1 VSTEAPSRTE
11 RATADERVVVRVWD
25 LPVRLIHW
33 LLVATIVVLS
43 VTGFYI
49 GTPAL
54 WAGSGSSAYLMG
66 KMHAVH
72 IGAGWAFTALLI
84 ARVAWMFLGNRWAR
98 WDQFLPLN
106 RERLRLSRDSVA
118 YYAFLRREPPA
129 VIGHN
134 PLAGLTYLVLFTM
147 FAVQAI
153 TGFALEALEDPDGL
167 MWRLTGWVFKVAPIP
182 EVRLVH
188 HLVMWLT
195 AGFVVHHVYSSVLV
209 DREERSGL
217 VSSMVTGNKSIPKE
231 RMGGDEADGRP

>member
-1 VSTEAPSRTE
+1 MSTQAPSPPRP
-11 RATADERVVVRVWD
+11 APAGDRVVVRVWD

-33 LLVATIVVLS
+33 LLVATILVLS

-49 GTPAL
+49 GTPTL

-98 WDQFLPLN
+98 WDQFLPLG
-106 RERLRLSRDSVA
+106 RQRLRLSRESLA
-118 YYAFLRREPPA
+118 YYSFFRREPPA

-134 PLAGLTYLVLFTM
+134 PLAGLTYLVLFAM

-153 TGFALEALEDPDGL
+153 TGFALESLEDPDGL

-182 EVRLVH
+182 EVRLLH

-195 AGFVVHHVYSSVLV
+195 AGFVVHHVYSAVLV
-209 DREERSGL
+209 DREEHSGL
-217 VSSMVTGNKSIPKE
+217 VSSIVTGDKSVPRQPLEGEPDE
-231 RMGGDEADGRP
+231 RP